1 MLAKILHTFTSRV
14 GIAGL
19 NFLIVMLTA
28 QILGASGR
36 GEIGIFGANLTLVI
50 LFTGI
55 LGGTGLAY
63 LTPRTNIYQLLL
75 PAYLWSVLVSGLVT
89 GLLYFL
95 DQVPPEYAG
104 HLFGLSL
111 LLALFTVNTTVLVG
125 KEKVKVFNYLSF
137 LQTLLLIG
145 VLAAGFLVFKLQ
157 TIAFYFTALYWA
169 YGITFALSLVAVL
182 LLPDRPDFSGFQQNL
197 LHLLRFGSTAQ
208 LSNIITFLNYRLGY
222 YFLNTLTDSKAVG
235 IFSVGVSL
243 SEAIWMVGR
252 SLALVQYAKLVNTE
266 DPEAAKQLTIKLA
279 RLSFMVTALAVLVLA
294 LLPPVVF
301 QLIFGQEFGSV
312 NTVIWS
318 LGLGIIAIG
327 TSTIFSHYFAGRG
340 KYNVNNW
347 ASFSG
352 LLLTVPACWLLIPK
366 FGFVGAA
373 LASTFSYL
381 VAFAFL
387 YWKFRRETG
396 FTLAQLLP
404 GREDFQELKKLLR
417 RK

>member
-1 MLAKILHTFTSRV
+1 
-14 GIAGL
+14 
-19 NFLIVMLTA
+19 
-28 QILGASGR
+28 
-36 GEIGIFGANLTLVI
+36 
-50 LFTGI
+50 
-55 LGGTGLAY
+55 
-63 LTPRTNIYQLLL
+63 LLL
-75 PAYLWSVLVSGLVT
+75 PAYIWSVSVSGLVT

-95 DQVPPEYAG
+95 DQVPPEFTG

-125 KEKVKVFNYLSF
+125 KEKVKVFNYLGF
-137 LQTLLLIG
+137 LQTLLLIS
-145 VLAAGFLVFKLQ
+145 VLAAGFLVFKQQ

-169 YGITFALSLVAVL
+169 YGLTFALSLLAVL
-182 LLPDRPDFSGFQQNL
+182 ALPDKPDFTGFQQNI
-197 LHLLRFGSTAQ
+197 LHLFRFGSTAQ

-266 DPEAAKQLTIKLA
+266 DPEAAKQLSIKLA
-279 RLSFMVTALAVLVLA
+279 RLSFLVTAAAVLVLA

-301 QLIFGQEFGSV
+301 QLIFGPEFGSV

-352 LLLTVPACWLLIPK
+352 LLLTVPACWLLIPRL
-366 FGFVGAA
+366 GFVGAG

-381 VAFAFL
+381 AAFAFL

-396 FTLAQLLP
+396 FSLWQLLP
-404 GREDFQELKKLLR
+404 GKEDLRELQKLLR
-417 RK
+417 KK